1 MRLYDG
7 TIQEFKRDVL
17 NNEIADIIAKN
28 FLEKF
33 KKRSMNLSTDHG
45 KFPLGF

>member
-7 TIQEFKRDVL
+7 TVQEFKRDVL

-28 FLEKF
+28 YSEKF
-33 KKRSMNLSTDHG
+33 PRIYIRNH
-45 KFPLGF
+45 